1 MLKKI
6 YINVLFTEALSQIPL
21 YAEFLKDALSKK
33 RKIEDNETI
42 ALTRECSAVI
52 QNKLPPKLIDPG
64 SHVI

>member
-64 SHVI
+64 SHV